1 LTASMTGSPT
11 AGLSVDTAD
20 LLTAHTVLGCLVREV
35 AGPGRQTG
43 IVDRYLV
50 VHLPHTG
57 RTLRARLRRASTV
70 AAHRFT
76 GPVQSKRDTASEA
89 AWESCDADALAA
101 MIDAEL
107 TLRTGHG
114 NDEFAAQVGASRD
127 ALADILR
134 TRPSVAARP
143 VAGAAGAYL
152 DSEQALVAGHPRHPT
167 PKSRSGDPEQWRRYA
182 PEARTAFP
190 LRWLAA
196 PAELVR
202 DHAIDELGFDGHAR
216 TLDLLGPVPQDFLA
230 LPVHPWQYALMS
242 ADEVAGP
249 VLRAALAAGA
259 LRDLGE
265 TGAQFHP
272 TASVRTLY
280 QPESDLFLKTSL
292 NVRITN
298 CLRKNADYE
307 LAGAVELTRL
317 LAEPCA
323 RVARTCPGFG
333 VLPEPAARTIALPA
347 EFGDERGRHALL
359 EAFGTI
365 VRGGL
370 GENLGGQVHLAGA
383 LAAEHRDPAGTRTRL
398 ADLAATTDVAGW
410 ALRWWHRY
418 TTLLVP
424 PVLSLWA
431 EHGVVL
437 EPHPQNVLVVLGPD
451 HLPVRVLARDLEGTK
466 LLADRHLDTLAA
478 LPVDVAR
485 AVAYDD
491 ERAWNRIAYCLFVNH
506 LTEFAGALA
515 DLVHESA
522 PGMCRFE
529 DRLWSDLGDTVAAV
543 SQTLGHP
550 PRLRALLIGV
560 PLPAKTNL
568 LVRWE
573 RQADRQA
580 GYVPFPNPLG
590 CLL

>member
-1 LTASMTGSPT
+1 MTASTT
-11 AGLSVDTAD
+11 AAAGLSVDTAD
-20 LLTAHTVLGCLVREV
+20 LLTAHTILGCLVREV
-35 AGPGRQTG
+35 AGPERRTG
-43 IVDRYLV
+43 IVDRFLV
-50 VHLPHTG
+50 VYLPHTG
-57 RTLRARLRRASTV
+57 HTLRARLRRASTV

-76 GPVQSKRDTASEA
+76 GPVQSRQDEGG
-89 AWESCDADALAA
+89 WRSCDADDLAA
-101 MIDAEL
+101 LIDAEL

-114 NDEFAAQVGASRD
+114 NDEFAVQVAASRD
-127 ALADILR
+127 ALEDILR
-134 TRPSVAARP
+134 TRPKSADRP
-143 VAGAAGAYL
+143 VPGFAGAYL
-152 DSEQALVAGHPRHPT
+152 DSEQSLVAGHPRHPT
-167 PKSRSGDPEQWRRYA
+167 PKSRSGGSEQWRRYA
-182 PEARTAFP
+182 PEARSAFP

-202 DHAIDELGFDGHAR
+202 DHAIDDLGFDGHAR
-216 TLDLLGPVPQDFLA
+216 TADLSVPEGFRALA
-230 LPVHPWQYALMS
+230 VHPWQFALMS
-242 ADEVAGP
+242 ADATAGP
-249 VLRAALAAGA
+249 VLRAAMAAGA

-265 TGAQFHP
+265 TGPRFHP

-280 QPESDLFLKTSL
+280 QPEADLFLKTSL

-307 LAGAVELTRL
+307 LAGAVELTRI

-323 RVARTCPGFG
+323 RVTREHQGFG
-333 VLPEPAARTIALPA
+333 FLPEPAARTVALPA
-347 EFGDERGRHALL
+347 AYGDERGRHALL
-359 EAFGTI
+359 EGFGTI

-370 GENLGGQVHLAGA
+370 GEHLGGQVHLAGA

-398 ADLAATTDVAGW
+398 ADLVGTANGEAW
-410 ALRWWHRY
+410 ALRWWRRY

-451 HLPVRVLARDLEGTK
+451 NLPVRVLARDLEGTK
-466 LLADRHLDTLAA
+466 LLADRHADTLAA
-478 LPVDVAR
+478 LPSDVAR

-529 DRLWSDLGDTVAAV
+529 DQLWSDLGDTVAAV
-543 SQTLGHP
+543 SRTLGHP
-550 PRLRALLIGV
+550 PRLRALLSGV

-580 GYVPFPNPLG
+580 GYVPFPNPIG
-590 CLL
+590 RLL